1 VGDAL
6 GLGVGLPAAYVGA
19 SEGIFVGT
27 LLGDAEGLGVGTP
40 ALYVGVPVGF
50 IVGAFVGFLV
60 GLGEGELYTNVYVL
74 TPGLSPENG

>member
-1 VGDAL
+1 
-6 GLGVGLPAAYVGA
+6 VGA
-19 SEGIFVGT
+19 SEGIIVGT

-74 TPGLSPENG
+74 TPGRSPENG